1 MSQQKISIPLDLF
14 NALMNYIGTRPL
26 QEVLPLYANM
36 EKAAKEHNEA
46 AKNAALE
53 N

>member
-1 MSQQKISIPLDLF
+1 MPITIPIELF

-26 QEVLPLYANM
+26 QEVLPLYTNM

-53 N
+53 D